1 MQLNDNFY
9 CPITYGIMT
18 EPVIGIDGHTYERN
32 AIESWLKKSNKSPLT
47 KQQMNVNDLVPNIAL
62 RNTIQSYLIL
72 NPEVI
77 KSIKP
82 SELSS
87 EMKRNILITSSV
99 FNKNKL
105 YVKLQANEESIRRA
119 TTCFFV
125 IDTSGSMNSIE
136 SNNGT
141 SESNI
146 FTRLDLVKH
155 SVRTVIEVLNENDSI
170 CLITF
175 SNNAKVVLDI
185 TRMTE
190 NGKEKA
196 LLVLNKITA
205 EGMTNIWDGLRVSLL
220 NIEKI
225 IDPNVNISVLVLT
238 DGEPNIN
245 PPRGIIA
252 TLQSA
257 MESRKINQSFTLNT
271 FGYGYD
277 VDSKLLVD
285 IANYGSGSYGYIPD
299 SSMVGTIFVNY
310 LSNVLST
317 YLSNS
322 KLVFSCDD
330 PNVSIIPYYL
340 VVQSM
345 TEIPYEMHSTYN
357 KNVGSILF
365 DQPRE
370 LLYDING
377 ITQPIKLHI
386 ELIVAKQVINS
397 IDIDIDIN
405 NLDIIEDINYNN
417 IYLPNIIRYN
427 IMNSINHKLNYIDI
441 HNISILSKEIKQLY
455 DEIIELKNNKSIS
468 QLELDKINGYI
479 ADYVNPNNTNIG
491 GQIEKAFSR
500 LVWYNKWGKHFLHSI
515 MNAYYN
521 QQCNNFKD
529 PGVQLFAGNL
539 FNQIRIIADNVFC
552 MLPAPKPTILL
563 THPYSRSSS
572 NNMRGGSS
580 NMRGG
585 SNNMRGGSS
594 NMRGGSSNMRGGSSS
609 PINTQIAPSNMSSYY
624 NRDGGCFSGDS
635 QITLI
640 DSNNNE
646 YQQLVSLIKK
656 GDIVKTI
663 AFKNDKNNM
672 FDNTIVKCV
681 IKLLVPSGTISMC
694 NINDM
699 LITPW
704 HPILYKNK
712 WVFPNY
718 IAPEK
723 NIKLDCVYNIVL
735 ESNHTVLINS
745 TPVVTLGHNF
755 INDIV
760 AHPYYGSQKI
770 IQDLSQMDGWDN
782 GFITITQPNIER
794 TNGFVSK
801 IINS

>member
-9 CPITYGIMT
+9 CPITYGIMID
-18 EPVIGIDGHTYERN
+18 PVIGIDGHTYEKS
-32 AIESWLKKSNKSPLT
+32 AIESWLNKSNKSPLT
-47 KQQMNVNDLVPNIAL
+47 KQHMTVHDLVPNIAL
-62 RNTIQSYLIL
+62 RNTIESYLIS
-72 NPEVI
+72 NPEMV
-77 KSIKP
+77 KSIKPKP

-105 YVKLQANEESIRRA
+105 YVKLQANDEPIRKA

-125 IDTSGSMNSIE
+125 IDTSGSMNAIE
-136 SNNGT
+136 TNNGT

-155 SVRTVIEVLNENDSI
+155 SVRTVIEVLNDNDSI

-175 SNNAKVVLDI
+175 SNDAKVVLDI
-185 TRMTE
+185 TKMTE

-196 LLVLNKITA
+196 LLVLDKITA
-205 EGMTNIWDGLRVSLL
+205 DGMTNIWDGLRISLL

-225 IDPNVNISVLVLT
+225 TDPNVNISVLVLT

-245 PPRGIIA
+245 PPRGIIP

-257 MESRKINQSFTLNT
+257 IESRKINQSFTLNT

-285 IANYGSGSYGYIPD
+285 IANCGSGSYGYIPD

-322 KLVFSCDD
+322 KLDFSCND
-330 PNVSIIPYYL
+330 PNVSIVPEMYY
-340 VVQSM
+340 
-345 TEIPYEMHSTYN
+345 TTYN

-370 LLYDING
+370 LLYDIIG

-386 ELIVAKQVINS
+386 DLIVAKQVINS
-397 IDIDIDIN
+397 IDIDIN
-405 NLDIIEDINYNN
+405 NTLLASCAKHDCNTDIIEDINYNN
-417 IYLPNIIRYN
+417 MYLPNIIRYK
-427 IMNSINHKLNYIDI
+427 IMNSINHNLNYIET

-455 DEIIELKNNKSIS
+455 DEIIELKNNKPIS
-468 QLELDKINGYI
+468 QPELDKINGYI
-479 ADYVNPNNTNIG
+479 ADYINPDNTNIG

-500 LVWYNKWGKHFLHSI
+500 LIWYNKWGKHFLHSI

-539 FNQIRIIADNVFC
+539 FNQIRIIADNAFC
-552 MLPAPKPTILL
+552 MLPAPKPTLL
-563 THPYSRSSS
+563 LRHQYSRSS
-572 NNMRGGSS
+572 
-580 NMRGG
+580 

-594 NMRGGSSNMRGGSSS
+594 NMRGGSSNMRGGTN
-609 PINTQIAPSNMSSYY
+609 NTQIAPTNMSSYY

-635 QITLI
+635 QII
-640 DSNNNE
+640 KVDSTNNE
-646 YQQLVSLIKK
+646 YSVLVSTIKK

-663 AFKNDKNNM
+663 DKNNLLAH
-672 FDNTIVKCV
+672 TTVKCV
-681 IKLLVPSGTISMC
+681 VKSLVPSGTISMC
-694 NINDM
+694 NINNM

-704 HPILYKNK
+704 HPIIFNNK
-712 WVFPNY
+712 WVFPID
-718 IAPEK
+718 IAPEE

-735 ESNHTVLINS
+735 ESNHIVWINY

-782 GFITITQPNIER
+782 GFITISQPTIER
-794 TNGFVSK
+794 TNGLVSK
-801 IINS
+801 LINS

>member
-18 EPVIGIDGHTYERN
+18 DPVIGIDGHTYEKT
-32 AIESWLKKSNKSPLT
+32 AIESWLNKTNKSPLT
-47 KQQMNVNDLVPNIAL
+47 KQDMTVHDLVQNIAL
-62 RNTIQSYLIL
+62 RNTIESYLIL
-72 NPEVI
+72 NPEMV
-77 KSIKP
+77 KSIKPKP

-175 SNNAKVVLDI
+175 SNDAKVVLDI
-185 TRMTE
+185 TKMTE

-196 LLVLNKITA
+196 LLELDKITA
-205 EGMTNIWDGLRVSLL
+205 EGMTNIWDGLRISLL

-225 IDPNVNISVLVLT
+225 TDPNVNISVLVLT

-285 IANYGSGSYGYIPD
+285 VANCCSGSYGYIPD

-330 PNVSIIPYYL
+330 PNVSI
-340 VVQSM
+340 V
-345 TEIPYEMHSTYN
+345 PYEMHSRYN

-370 LLYDING
+370 LLYDIIG

-386 ELIVAKQVINS
+386 ELIVSKQVINS
-397 IDIDIDIN
+397 IDIDID

-417 IYLPNIIRYN
+417 IYLSNIIRYK
-427 IMNSINHKLNYIDI
+427 IMNRINHNLNYIKI
-441 HNISILSKEIKQLY
+441 QNISILSKEIKQLY

-468 QLELDKINGYI
+468 QTELDKINGYI

-500 LVWYNKWGKHFLHSI
+500 LEWYNKWGKHFLHSI

-539 FNQIRIIADNVFC
+539 FNQIRIIADNAFC

-563 THPYSRSSS
+563 RHPYSRSS
-572 NNMRGGSS
+572 
-580 NMRGG
+580 

-594 NMRGGSSNMRGGSSS
+594 NMRGGSSNMRGGSSNMRGGS
-609 PINTQIAPSNMSSYY
+609 SNMQSIPINTQIAPTNMSSYY
-624 NRDGGCFSGDS
+624 TRDGGCFSGDS

-672 FDNTIVKCV
+672 FDITTVKCV
-681 IKLLVPSGTISMC
+681 VKSLVPSGTISMC

-760 AHPYYGSQKI
+760 AHPYYGSQQV
-770 IQDLSQMDGWDN
+770 IQDLSQMNGWND
-782 GFITITQPNIER
+782 GFITITKPNIER

-801 IINS
+801 LYDDL

>member
-9 CPITYGIMT
+9 CPITYGIMID
-18 EPVIGIDGHTYERN
+18 PVIGIDGHTYEKS
-32 AIESWLKKSNKSPLT
+32 AIESWLNKSNKSPLT
-47 KQQMNVNDLVPNIAL
+47 KQHMTVHDLVPNIAL
-62 RNTIQSYLIL
+62 RNTIESYLIS
-72 NPEVI
+72 NPEMV
-77 KSIKP
+77 KSIKPKP

-105 YVKLQANEESIRRA
+105 YVKLQANDEPIRKA

-125 IDTSGSMNSIE
+125 IDTSGSMNAIE
-136 SNNGT
+136 TNNGT

-155 SVRTVIEVLNENDSI
+155 SVRTVIEVLNDNDSI

-175 SNNAKVVLDI
+175 SNDAKVVLDI
-185 TRMTE
+185 TKMTE

-196 LLVLNKITA
+196 LLVLDKINA
-205 EGMTNIWDGLRVSLL
+205 DGMTNIWDGLRISLL

-225 IDPNVNISVLVLT
+225 TDPNVNISVLVLT

-245 PPRGIIA
+245 PPRGIIP

-257 MESRKINQSFTLNT
+257 IESRKINQSFTLNT

-285 IANYGSGSYGYIPD
+285 IANCGSGSYGYIPD

-322 KLVFSCDD
+322 KLDFSCND
-330 PNVSIIPYYL
+330 PNVSIVPEMYY
-340 VVQSM
+340 
-345 TEIPYEMHSTYN
+345 TTYN

-370 LLYDING
+370 LLYDIIG

-386 ELIVAKQVINS
+386 DLIVAKQVINS
-397 IDIDIDIN
+397 IDIDIN
-405 NLDIIEDINYNN
+405 NTLLASCAKHDCNTDIIEDINYNN
-417 IYLPNIIRYN
+417 MYLPNIIRYK
-427 IMNSINHKLNYIDI
+427 IMNSINHNLNYIET

-455 DEIIELKNNKSIS
+455 DEIIELKNNKPIS
-468 QLELDKINGYI
+468 QPELDKINGYI
-479 ADYVNPNNTNIG
+479 ADYINPDNTNIG

-500 LVWYNKWGKHFLHSI
+500 LIWYNKWGKHFLHSI

-539 FNQIRIIADNVFC
+539 FNQIRIIADNAFC
-552 MLPAPKPTILL
+552 MLPAPKPTLL
-563 THPYSRSSS
+563 LRHQYSRSS
-572 NNMRGGSS
+572 
-580 NMRGG
+580 

-594 NMRGGSSNMRGGSSS
+594 NMRGGSSNMRGGTN
-609 PINTQIAPSNMSSYY
+609 NTQIAPTNMSSYY

-635 QITLI
+635 QII
-640 DSNNNE
+640 KVDSTNNE
-646 YQQLVSLIKK
+646 YSVLVSTIKK

-663 AFKNDKNNM
+663 DKNNLLAH
-672 FDNTIVKCV
+672 TTVKCV
-681 IKLLVPSGTISMC
+681 VKSLVPSGTISMC
-694 NINDM
+694 NINNM

-704 HPILYKNK
+704 HPIIFNNK
-712 WVFPNY
+712 WVFPID
-718 IAPEK
+718 IAPEE

-735 ESNHTVLINS
+735 ESNHIVWINY

-782 GFITITQPNIER
+782 GFITISQPTIER
-794 TNGFVSK
+794 TNGLVSK
-801 IINS
+801 LINS

>member
-9 CPITYGIMT
+9 CPITYGIMID
-18 EPVIGIDGHTYERN
+18 PVIGIDGHTYEKS
-32 AIESWLKKSNKSPLT
+32 AIESWLNKSNKSPLT
-47 KQQMNVNDLVPNIAL
+47 KQHMTVHDLVPNIAL
-62 RNTIQSYLIL
+62 RNTIESYLIS
-72 NPEVI
+72 NPEMV
-77 KSIKP
+77 KSIKPKP

-105 YVKLQANEESIRRA
+105 YVKLQANDEPIRKA

-125 IDTSGSMNSIE
+125 IDTSGSMNAIE
-136 SNNGT
+136 TNNGT

-155 SVRTVIEVLNENDSI
+155 SVRTVIEVLNDNDSI

-175 SNNAKVVLDI
+175 SNDAKVVLDI
-185 TRMTE
+185 TKMTE

-196 LLVLNKITA
+196 LLVLDKINA
-205 EGMTNIWDGLRVSLL
+205 DGMTNIWDGLRISLL

-225 IDPNVNISVLVLT
+225 TDPNVNISVLVLT

-245 PPRGIIA
+245 PPRGIIP

-257 MESRKINQSFTLNT
+257 IESRKINQSFTLNT

-285 IANYGSGSYGYIPD
+285 IANCGSGSYGYIPD

-322 KLVFSCDD
+322 KLDFSCND
-330 PNVSIIPYYL
+330 PNVSIVPEMYY
-340 VVQSM
+340 
-345 TEIPYEMHSTYN
+345 TTYN

-370 LLYDING
+370 LLYDIIG

-386 ELIVAKQVINS
+386 DLIVAKQVINS
-397 IDIDIDIN
+397 IDIDIDN
-405 NLDIIEDINYNN
+405 TLLASCAKHDCNTDIIEDINYNN
-417 IYLPNIIRYN
+417 MYLPNIIRYK
-427 IMNSINHKLNYIDI
+427 IMNSINHNLNYIET
-441 HNISILSKEIKQLY
+441 HNVSILSKEIKQLY
-455 DEIIELKNNKSIS
+455 DEIIELKNNKPIS
-468 QLELDKINGYI
+468 QPELDKINGYI
-479 ADYVNPNNTNIG
+479 ADYINPDNTNIG

-500 LVWYNKWGKHFLHSI
+500 LIWYNKWGKHFLHSI

-539 FNQIRIIADNVFC
+539 FNQIRIIADNAFC
-552 MLPAPKPTILL
+552 MLPAPKPTLL
-563 THPYSRSSS
+563 LRHQYSRSSS

-585 SNNMRGGSS
+585 SNNMRGGS
-594 NMRGGSSNMRGGSSS
+594 N
-609 PINTQIAPSNMSSYY
+609 NTQIAPTNMSSYY
-624 NRDGGCFSGDS
+624 NKDGGCFSGDS
-635 QITLI
+635 QII
-640 DSNNNE
+640 KVDSTNNE
-646 YQQLVSLIKK
+646 YSVLVSTIKK

-663 AFKNDKNNM
+663 DKNNLLAH
-672 FDNTIVKCV
+672 TTVKCV
-681 IKLLVPSGTISMC
+681 VKSLVPSGTISMC
-694 NINDM
+694 NINNM

-704 HPILYKNK
+704 HPIIFNNK
-712 WVFPNY
+712 WVFPID
-718 IAPEK
+718 IAPEE

-735 ESNHTVLINS
+735 ESNHIVWINY

-782 GFITITQPNIER
+782 GFITISQPTIER
-794 TNGFVSK
+794 TNGLVSK
-801 IINS
+801 LINS